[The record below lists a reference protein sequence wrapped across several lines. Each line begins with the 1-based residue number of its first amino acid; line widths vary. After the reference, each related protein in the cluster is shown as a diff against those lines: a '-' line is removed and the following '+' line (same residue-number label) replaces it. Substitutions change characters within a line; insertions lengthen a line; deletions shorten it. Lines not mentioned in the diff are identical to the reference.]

1 MRASTAGAGT
11 VLSGRWPRIH
21 LARQHADFRKSI
33 DGLSGEVRRV
43 LEDDPTSGHVF
54 VFHNRRRTA
63 LKLLWWDHG
72 GFCLLYKR
80 LERGRF
86 RLPDMGE
93 RREVA
98 LTPAE
103 LQALMEGLEL
113 VKTRR
118 VKVWNP

>member
-1 MRASTAGAGT
+1 M
-11 VLSGRWPRIH
+11 LSGRWPRIH
-21 LARQHADFRKSI
+21 LARQHVDFRKSI

-43 LEDDPTSGHVF
+43 LDDDPTSGHVF
-54 VFHNRRRTA
+54 VFHNRRCTA

-72 GFCLLYKR
+72 GFCMLYKR

-86 RLPDMGE
+86 RLPGID
-93 RREVA
+93 EVQRSVK

-118 VKVWNP
+118 VKVWNPREFA

>member
-1 MRASTAGAGT
+1 M
-11 VLSGRWPRIH
+11 LSGRWPRIH
-21 LARQHADFRKSI
+21 LARQAADFRKSI

-43 LEDDPTSGHVF
+43 LEDDPVNGHLF

-86 RLPDMGE
+86 RLPAFDDE
-93 RREVA
+93 QQREVA